1 MENENRTELK
11 DIAGS
16 GFILLRNKKGE
27 VVRDESGNPVVRT
40 IMMNR
45 SKEVV
50 ANSDSTLFHTHAV
63 KKIQECKGF
72 QEAQEAL
79 ALNRRLKEMVAEK
92 QTANKIQANTQE
104 NNQEFNQ

>member
-16 GFILLRNKKGE
+16 GSFMLRNKAGE
-27 VVRDESGNPVVRT
+27 IVRDENGNPVVRT

-50 ANSDSTLFHTHAV
+50 AKSDSTLFHAHAV

-72 QEAQEAL
+72 QEVQEAL

-92 QTANKIQANTQE
+92 QVANQVQENTQQSTQE
-104 NNQEFNQ
+104 YNQ

>member
-27 VVRDESGNPVVRT
+27 VVRDENGNPVVRT

-50 ANSDSTLFHTHAV
+50 ANSDSLSFQTHAV

-92 QTANKIQANTQE
+92 QVANQVQENTQQSTQE
-104 NNQEFNQ
+104 YNQ

>member
-1 MENENRTELK
+1 MCLSSLETLSTGVVSP
-11 DIAGS
+11 AS
-16 GFILLRNKKGE
+16 IL
-27 VVRDESGNPVVRT
+27 
-40 IMMNR
+40 NR

-50 ANSDSTLFHTHAV
+50 ANSDSLSFQTHAV

-92 QTANKIQANTQE
+92 QVANQVQENTQQSTQE
-104 NNQEFNQ
+104 YNQ